1 MRSDT
6 PLCYPVGEPCDQGL
20 LFDEMHEAILIGTL
34 GTLTTRVERLRDELG
49 WRHLAL
55 FPGIPLLAFAP
66 ARRSPCLFAGEFMSR
81 FATGK
86 PRHRSEHSVARAEVR
101 P

>member
-34 GTLTTRVERLRDELG
+34 DTLTTRVERLRDELG

-66 ARRSPCLFAGEFMSR
+66 ARRSPCLFAGELMPR
-81 FATGK
+81 FATRI
-86 PRHRSEHSVARAEVR
+86 PRHRTGLNVARAEMHT
-101 P
+101 